1 MWRATCSTMKK
12 NKKPKIV
19 YKEDTGE
26 TVYSMA
32 ALEGKTPE
40 ELDRLAE
47 EKKKRVKITR
57 KERRAMIRAAF
68 EVYGPR
74 ILMILLSFTL
84 VAVLMYLWLT

>member
-1 MWRATCSTMKK
+1 MWRAIYSTMKK
-12 NKKPKIV
+12 NKKIKVV

-40 ELDRLAE
+40 ELEQRDKER
-47 EKKKRVKITR
+47 KNRVKITR
-57 KERRAMIRAAF
+57 KERFAMIRAAF

-74 ILMILLSFTL
+74 ILILVMSFTL
-84 VAVLMYLWLT
+84 VALLLYLLLI

>member
-1 MWRATCSTMKK
+1 MKK

>member
-1 MWRATCSTMKK
+1 M
-12 NKKPKIV
+12 

-84 VAVLMYLWLT
+84 VAVLLYLWLT

>member
-1 MWRATCSTMKK
+1 MKK
-12 NKKPKIV
+12 NKKNKVV

-26 TVYSMA
+26 TIYSMA
-32 ALEGKTPE
+32 ALQGTTPE

-74 ILMILLSFTL
+74 ILIVLLSFTL
-84 VAVLMYLWLT
+84 VAVLMYLWLS

>member
-1 MWRATCSTMKK
+1 MKK
-12 NKKPKIV
+12 HKKSKIV

>member
-1 MWRATCSTMKK
+1 MKK

-84 VAVLMYLWLT
+84 VAVLLYLWLT